1 MVDEFSAFGRMPDPS
16 ISDENLNELV
26 EQSVFLQRSAHPGI
40 TIERHLPDHTVIAP
54 CDSQQIGRALTNLL
68 QNAIDSI
75 ERRRAAPGQE
85 LPTGRISVR
94 LIDAEDARAIEVED
108 NGAGLPRADRDR
120 LTEPYVTT
128 RQRGTGLG
136 LAIVKKIMEDHGGD
150 LLLDDRKGGGARI
163 TLLFSTPDRSTA
175 DGT

>member
-1 MVDEFSAFGRMPDPS
+1 
-16 ISDENLNELV
+16 LNKLV
-26 EQSVFLQRSAHPGI
+26 EQSVFLQRSAHPGLA
-40 TIERHLPDHTVIAP
+40 IEQQLPDHTVIAP

-75 ERRRAAPGQE
+75 ERRRTQPDQE
-85 LPTGRISVR
+85 LPPGRISVR
-94 LIDAEDARAIEVED
+94 LFDTETLRAIEVED

-150 LLLDDRKGGGARI
+150 LLLGDREGGGARI
-163 TLLFSTPDRSTA
+163 TLLFSASDRDSEDARATGKPRVTA
-175 DGT
+175 DGA